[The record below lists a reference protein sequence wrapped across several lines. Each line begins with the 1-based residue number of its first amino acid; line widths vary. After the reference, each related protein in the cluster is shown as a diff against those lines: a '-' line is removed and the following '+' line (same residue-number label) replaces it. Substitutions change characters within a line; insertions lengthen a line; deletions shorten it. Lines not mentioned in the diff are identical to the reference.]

1 MCNQMVVTCLAEKR
15 SQHAYQNP
23 VGSILY
29 HSLLKVCVW
38 VTVSWHTVQ
47 RSLGGDYVTIH
58 THIKIIPRY
67 LKYYLMVL
75 ADLLQLKLARK
86 QKNKIRNFET
96 SFSFFKL
103 SFISCL
109 PQKQLHMT
117 CSLSVRRSL
126 PHPAGETQK
135 FFSASLLALALKQ
148 LDPLRYKLSYIL

>member
-1 MCNQMVVTCLAEKR
+1 MKDMNMCNQMVVTCLAEKR

-86 QKNKIRNFET
+86 QKTKSETLRQVFHFLNYLSYHVCRKNNYIWPVLCQSTGHCRIQQGKHRN
-96 SFSFFKL
+96 S
-103 SFISCL
+103 
-109 PQKQLHMT
+109 
-117 CSLSVRRSL
+117 
-126 PHPAGETQK
+126 
-135 FFSASLLALALKQ
+135 SLLV
-148 LDPLRYKLSYIL
+148 Y